1 MERVEQG
8 GPPAVLRWIARA
20 EVAAVSVILL
30 ASFVITLV
38 TIFARN
44 LGQSTGDWSLK
55 LPELMLIWMT
65 FLGMGALVTEHGH
78 VAADMV
84 LRRFSPRWQ
93 RIAETASA
101 VITSLILAL
110 ILAGAISIAKQQ
122 VDVGA
127 TDDDLWEI
135 PTAYL
140 LSVLPI
146 GLALT
151 ILHLLAEIWVI
162 WRRPPGAPIPEAE
175 GPPRGIR

>member
-1 MERVEQG
+1 MDQARRL
-8 GPPAVLRWIARA
+8 GPPAVLRWISTA
-20 EVAAVSVILL
+20 EVAIVSVILL

-38 TIFARN
+38 TIVERN
-44 LGQSTGDWSLK
+44 LGHSTGDWSLK

-93 RIAETASA
+93 RIAQTASA
-101 VITSLILAL
+101 AITSLVLAL

-140 LSVLPI
+140 LSILPI

-151 ILHLLAEIWVI
+151 ILHLLAEIYVI
-162 WRRPPGAPIPEAE
+162 WRRPHDAPSPQAE
-175 GPPRGIR
+175 GPR

>member
-1 MERVEQG
+1 MERTQQG
-8 GPPAVLRWIARA
+8 GPPAVLRWVSTA
-20 EVAAVSVILL
+20 EVAVVSVILL

-38 TIFARN
+38 TIVERN
-44 LGQSTGDWSLK
+44 LGHSTGDWSLK

-101 VITSLILAL
+101 VVTSLVLAL

-122 VDVGA
+122 IDVGA

-162 WRRPPGAPIPEAE
+162 WRRPPGVPIPEAE